1 MSELASVLGD
11 SVRHPFKVRGKDYS
25 IGLITQDVKVAFAK
39 AVYAKAREGVAT
51 LRGDMDKDD
60 YLTMLGKLSDEY
72 TLGEF
77 AMEGKRGQAFLLK
90 PLGRIVL
97 LSLLLGV
104 NEHEAMQLLVDEESG
119 ASAELQILLRTV
131 MKESF
136 PGMKDELLDGDTE
149 SPKAPPG

>member
-25 IGLITQDVKVAFAK
+25 IGLITQDIKVAFAK
-39 AVYAKAREGVAT
+39 SVYAKAREGVAS
-51 LRGDMDKDD
+51 LRSDMDKDD
-60 YLTMLGKLSDEY
+60 YLAMLAKLADEY

-104 NEHEAMQLLVDEESG
+104 NEHEAMRILVDED
-119 ASAELQILLRTV
+119 AAAEIQVLLRTV

-136 PGMKDELLDGDTE
+136 PGIKDEVLDEGQQ
-149 SPKAPPG
+149 SPKVPQG